1 MVYDNSDE
9 IIEEL
14 FDLLLSRYQI
24 GLEAQMRGNDFIFG
38 CINLFYYKCHKMN
51 FKYGGSTINPKN
63 DDDRCFQY
71 AATIALSF
79 DETKI
84 DPQRVLNI
92 KAFINNYNWKEI
104 YYPSKIEDWKR
115 FKKQWLLMFCIL
127 KKKKY
132 VQLIFQKLI

>member
-1 MVYDNSDE
+1 MFSICSNNS
-9 IIEEL
+9 
-14 FDLLLSRYQI
+14 
-24 GLEAQMRGNDFIFG
+24 
-38 CINLFYYKCHKMN
+38 
-51 FKYGGSTINPKN
+51 
-63 DDDRCFQY
+63 
-71 AATIALSF
+71 LSF

-115 FKKQWLLMFCIL
+115 FEKQWLLMFCIL

-132 VQLIFQKLI
+132 VQKYVQKYNFKN